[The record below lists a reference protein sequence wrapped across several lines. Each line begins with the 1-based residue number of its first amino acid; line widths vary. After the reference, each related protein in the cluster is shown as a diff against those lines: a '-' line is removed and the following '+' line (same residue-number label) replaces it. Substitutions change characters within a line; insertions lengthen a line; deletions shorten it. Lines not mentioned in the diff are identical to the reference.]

1 MFVAAAALAL
11 SIAAPSPMPPM
22 IVNVTVAAKVSPEL
36 LTRITD
42 EADAIWR
49 GTGITFLWQHGARP
63 TLSPRR
69 ATPSFGPP
77 TLRLVIGAEHGVLRE
92 GQIALGWIAF
102 EDDRPEQEIYL
113 SYANATALL
122 GESSGVVGEVSGMP
136 LLMRETLLGRAM
148 GRALAHEIGHYLL
161 ASKTHSAQGLMMAV
175 HTAAELFGQARQRF
189 AIAPAEQQRMVA
201 RFASISI
208 ASRG

>member
-1 MFVAAAALAL
+1 
-11 SIAAPSPMPPM
+11 M
-22 IVNVTVAAKVSPEL
+22 IVNVTVAAKVSPAL
-36 LTRITD
+36 LARITD

-49 GTGITFLWQHGARP
+49 GTGISFLWQHGERP
-63 TLSPRR
+63 TSLARR

-77 TLRLVIGAEHGVLRE
+77 TLRLVIGSEHGVSRE
-92 GQIALGWIAF
+92 GQVALGWIVF
-102 EDDRPEQEIYL
+102 EDNRPEREIYL
-113 SYANATALL
+113 SYANAIALL

-136 LLMRETLLGRAM
+136 LLLRETLLGRAM

-189 AIAPAEQQRMVA
+189 AIPLAEQQRMVA
-201 RFASISI
+201 RYASISI